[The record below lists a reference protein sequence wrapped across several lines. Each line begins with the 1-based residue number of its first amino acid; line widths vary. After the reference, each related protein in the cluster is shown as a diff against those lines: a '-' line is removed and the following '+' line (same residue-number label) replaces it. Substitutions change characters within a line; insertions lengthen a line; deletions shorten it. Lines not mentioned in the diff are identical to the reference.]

1 MGFNG
6 TFFDAQDV
14 EAAAASPA
22 AFNLRDPSGKDF

>member
-14 EAAAASPA
+14 ESATITPA
-22 AFNLRDPSGKDF
+22 TFNLRDTNGKEF

>member
-14 EAAAASPA
+14 HASADAPA
-22 AFNLRDPSGKDF
+22 TFSLRDANGK